1 MGMKKI
7 APNMVMATAMFEML
21 ERVKIEFFQSLKGS
35 TGSSA

>member
-1 MGMKKI
+1 MAI
-7 APNMVMATAMFEML
+7 ATAMFEMF